1 MTPIAPHVTA
11 FFRDRLPRQ
20 RGASPRTCD
29 SYSYAFRLLLE
40 YASPRL
46 KVTPSDIQLEQVDA
60 TLVLGFLD
68 HLERTRGNSPRTRN
82 ARLAAIKSFFRFV
95 EHRVPSVLEQSR
107 RILAIPTKRINT
119 TLIRSLSAEEIHA
132 VLDAPDPHTWSGIR
146 DRAMIHLCFAAGLRV
161 SELISLPCTN
171 LKLHPNPSV
180 RILGKGRK
188 ERCLPLWK
196 QTADD
201 LRAWLAIRGEL
212 PGMDEVF
219 VNARRRPMSRYGF
232 RYLLTKHAQ
241 KAAARYPSIRPAK
254 VSPHV
259 LRHTCAMTVL
269 RATGDL
275 RKVALW
281 LGHEDMQT
289 TQVYLRADPNEKLA
303 AIEAVVPPTLRSGV
317 FSPPDRLIAMLQG
330 R

>member
-20 RGASPRTCD
+20 RGASPHTCD
-29 SYSYAFRLLLE
+29 SYSYAFRLLFE
-40 YASPRL
+40 YACPRL
-46 KVTPSDIQLEQVDA
+46 EVTPSEVQLEQVEA
-60 TLVLGFLD
+60 ALVLDFLD
-68 HLERTRGNSPRTRN
+68 HLERVRGNSSRTRN
-82 ARLAAIKSFFRFV
+82 ARLAAVKSFFRFV

-107 RILAIPTKRINT
+107 RILAIPSKRIDT
-119 TLIRSLSAEEIHA
+119 KLIRSLTVEEIHA
-132 VLDAPDPHTWSGIR
+132 VLGAPDPSTWSGIR
-146 DRAMIHLCFAAGLRV
+146 DRAMVHLCFAAGLRV
-161 SELISLPCTN
+161 SELISLPRSA
-171 LKLHPNPSV
+171 LRLHPEPSV

-196 QTADD
+196 QTVLD
-201 LRAWLAIRGEL
+201 LRAWLAVRGEL
-212 PGMDEVF
+212 PGVEEVF
-219 VNARRRPMSRYGF
+219 VNARRQPMSRYGF
-232 RYLLTKHAQ
+232 RYLLAKHAQ
-241 KAAARYPSIRPAK
+241 EASERCTSLRGKAI
-254 VSPHV
+254 SPHV

-289 TQVYLRADPNEKLA
+289 TQVYLRADPTEKLE
-303 AIEAVVPPTLRSGV
+303 AIEAIEAPELRRGV
-317 FSPPDRLIAMLQG
+317 FRPPDRLMEMLHG

>member
-20 RGASPRTCD
+20 RGASPHTCD
-29 SYSYAFRLLLE
+29 SYSYAFRLLFE
-40 YASPRL
+40 YAGVQL
-46 KVTPSDIQLEQVDA
+46 KVIPSEVQLEQIDA
-60 TLVLGFLD
+60 ALVLAFLE
-68 HLERTRGNSPRTRN
+68 HLERVRGNSPRTRN

-107 RILAIPTKRINT
+107 RILAIPSKRIDT
-119 TLIRSLSAEEIHA
+119 KLIRSLSVEEIHA
-132 VLDAPDPHTWSGIR
+132 VLQAPDPSTWSGIR
-146 DRAMIHLCFAAGLRV
+146 DRAMVHLCFAAGLRV
-161 SELISLPCTN
+161 SELVSLPRSALT
-171 LKLHPNPSV
+171 LHPQPSV
-180 RILGKGRK
+180 RIIGKGRK

-196 QTADD
+196 QTVDD
-201 LRAWLAIRGEL
+201 LRAWLAVRGEL
-212 PGMDEVF
+212 PGIDEVF
-219 VNARRRPMSRYGF
+219 VNSRRQPMSRYGF
-232 RYLLTKHAQ
+232 RYVLAKHARV
-241 KAAARYPSIRPAK
+241 AGARCPSLRDK
-254 VSPHV
+254 DVSPHV

-289 TQVYLRADPNEKLA
+289 TQVYLRADPTEKLD
-303 AIEAVVPPTLRSGV
+303 AIEAVVPPELRRGV
-317 FSPPDRLIAMLQG
+317 FRPPDRLIEMLQG